1 MAEPKVKLKK
11 SNEKLVMPT
20 PRPLNESIGPE
31 YKPESPPRKP
41 LGKINPSVLADL
53 ELRSE
58 IEPGMVDPFAKLG
71 YRLIELGDLDFLAFI
86 AEPRYRYTIG
96 GQYFPDK
103 TDVIANFN
111 QPFNIIERMQEQGVK
126 LKKIPPH
133 GIASIIVGKDEDK
146 KGDTTIRS
154 THELAHAAF
163 NYLRSKNLLPPNFK
177 EFNQREEDFVTA
189 LDYLKRRDDSYNFAT
204 DEEILKDTGRIDPY
218 LQKRA
223 FSRITRDVAKPL
235 FEAAESEL
243 RKLGVP
249 PRAKRVEPPSPPPL
263 RSEVLPKPPPTRSS
277 QLNMIEKLFGRFL
290 RKN

>member
-1 MAEPKVKLKK
+1 MAEPEVKLKK

-71 YRLIELGDLDFLAFI
+71 YRLIELGDL
-86 AEPRYRYTIG
+86 
-96 GQYFPDK
+96 DK